1 MKTSTT
7 TKKFCTIIECTVPG
21 FSCVGYFWLQ
31 APFTLARQD
40 DQACDGD
47 RRKYEGFERPGN
59 CLFSKCHLVW
69 YPQVMASRIYVC
81 EDCKKTLGRSQR
93 KIRYQTGFLLL
104 LAQSIYE
111 TILNHLGNSSN
122 VFMTR
127 STRKT
132 SLLESIILPSMK
144 YCSWV
149 SLASDAVTSQL
160 TFFLSMHQL
169 LQYKRQQGNFLC
181 FYFAYN
187 TFTITELDTS
197 NS

>member
-1 MKTSTT
+1 M
-7 TKKFCTIIECTVPG
+7 FLG
-21 FSCVGYFWLQ
+21 FSYVGY
-31 APFTLARQD
+31 TLPRQD

-47 RRKYEGFERPGN
+47 WGKHEGFERPGN

-93 KIRYQTGFLLL
+93 KIRYQTVFLLL

-111 TILNHLGNSSN
+111 TILNYLGNSSN

-181 FYFAYN
+181 FLLCIQY
-187 TFTITELDTS
+187 L
-197 NS
+197 